1 MVPKSPIFLILAI
14 GIFAQLIA
22 HPLYALQEG
31 LSESITITQLVEL
44 VLSHNPGIKAQ
55 QAAVT
60 AANYR
65 IIPSGN
71 LDDPTL
77 SYYTAPATLG
87 NHQRF
92 SQKIEFSQ
100 SLPWPGKL
108 ALRKQV
114 AEEQAQEAIT
124 DENVLRL
131 QMATAAKTLYAE
143 WFYVHKALGINKK
156 HQKLFKTLQQVNEY
170 QYRAGK
176 SEQKDFLQAQMAQ
189 ARLKVKAAT
198 LQRKLR
204 ETQARINVLLNR
216 PVETSIPSP
225 TDLHGLS
232 ELTILNQ
239 LQQSSFREQ
248 HPEILRIYA
257 QITRIEAQ
265 KGLAEKDFYPDFQ
278 AIAGYN
284 NFWAE
289 PSQRWSVGLGVNL
302 PINYGNKRGAAL
314 DAAQA
319 DLNRA
324 RWQLTD
330 EKERL
335 LGQLEISQA
344 ATEEAQQVIQLYT
357 NQLLPLTESNLKTAQ
372 ANYRT
377 GAGLFSTVVDAENEQ
392 LRTADELARADADYI
407 RSLANLEYWLGV
419 PLPILI
425 ETNTV
430 ATAKD

>member
-1 MVPKSPIFLILAI
+1 MVLKKSIFLALVIILSQVI
-14 GIFAQLIA
+14 TKS
-22 HPLYALQEG
+22 LYASQEKIAQN
-31 LSESITITQLVEL
+31 ITITQLVEL
-44 VLSHNPGIKAQ
+44 VLSYSPGIKAQ

-65 IIPSGN
+65 IIPAGN

-92 SQKIEFSQ
+92 SQQIEFSQ
-100 SLPWPGKL
+100 PLPWPGKL

-114 AEEQAQEAIT
+114 AEEQAHEAVT
-124 DENVLRL
+124 DEDVLRL

-143 WFYVHKALGINKK
+143 WFYVHKALDINKK
-156 HQKLFKTLQQVNEY
+156 HQQLFKTLQQVSET
-170 QYRAGK
+170 QYKVGRSG
-176 SEQKDFLQAQMAQ
+176 QKDSLQAQMAQ
-189 ARLKVKAAT
+189 ARLKVKAAS
-198 LQRKLR
+198 LQRQLR
-204 ETQARINVLLNR
+204 ETQTQINVLLNR
-216 PVETSIPSP
+216 PVETLVPSP
-225 TDLHGLS
+225 VDLHGLNK
-232 ELTILNQ
+232 LTLPEHIEQ
-239 LQQSSFREQ
+239 LSFREQ
-248 HPEILRIYA
+248 HPEILRVYA
-257 QITRIEAQ
+257 QIARIEAQ
-265 KGLAEKDFYPDFQ
+265 KGLAEKNFYPDFQ

-284 NFWAE
+284 NFWE
-289 PSQRWSVGLGVNL
+289 QPSQRWNIGLAVNL

-324 RWQLTD
+324 QWQLTD

-335 LGQLEISQA
+335 LGQLETSQA
-344 ATEEAQQVIQLYT
+344 AIEESQKIIRLYT
-357 NQLLPLTESNLKTAQ
+357 NQLLPLTESNFKTAQ

-377 GAGLFSTVVDAENEQ
+377 GIGLFSTVIDAENEQ
-392 LRTADELARADADYI
+392 LRTADELARADADYV

-425 ETNTV
+425 VSNTI
-430 ATAKD
+430 ANR